1 MLMSIEHA
9 MSVIS
14 YLTEENEELK
24 EEITKLNDIIGK
36 LYDDIDELYNE
47 ISIWKEDCCDY

>member
-24 EEITKLNDIIGK
+24 EEITTLHDI
-36 LYDDIDELYNE
+36 IDELYDE
-47 ISIWKEDCCDY
+47 INM